1 MPKTIAVRWW
11 MDSSATLSN
20 RRVVVTGMGAVTAA
34 GWGVGPFREALR
46 SGRTA
51 VGPFDRFDN
60 AAQRTH
66 LAGQVPPRPPQPACL
81 KHSVGWN
88 RLSNSDR
95 FALFAACEAA
105 GQAGLAPPFSGLQM
119 GVFFGSSTAGLI
131 ETERYFEHLVH
142 EPGSRPPRTWLASN
156 LLCTPAETVAR
167 HLGVEGT
174 VETVSSACASG
185 GLAIEQALRAVRTS
199 EVEVALA
206 GGADCLSLTTYSG
219 FNSLRAVDER
229 ACRPYRAD
237 RAGISLGEGGAVL
250 ILETLE
256 HAQSRAAQP
265 LAEVLGA
272 ASTCD
277 ANHMTAPQPEGHWAA
292 VAVERAI
299 VDAGLE
305 PDAIGFVNSHG
316 TGTPLNDAAEFAGLR
331 RVFGER
337 TSRLPL
343 EATKGVVG
351 HLLGAAGAVAAVSAV
366 LGLLDQEVHPTPG
379 GGDIDPALAVDLVLG
394 GCRVMLGVRAALSVS
409 MGFGGANAAIVLGRW
424 DES

>member
-1 MPKTIAVRWW
+1 ME
-11 MDSSATLSN
+11 SSRRESG
-20 RRVVVTGMGAVTAA
+20 RRVVVTGLGAVSAA
-34 GWGVGPFREALR
+34 GWGVAPFREALR

-51 VGPFDRFDN
+51 IGPFDRFNN

-66 LAGQVPPRPPQPACL
+66 VAGQVPPQPQWPA
-81 KHSVGWN
+81 SPGRRVRWS

-95 FALFAACEAA
+95 FALFSACEAA
-105 GQAGLAPPFSGLQM
+105 AQAGLSRPLDNRNA
-119 GVFFGSSTAGLI
+119 GVFFGSSTGGLI
-131 ETERYFEHLVH
+131 ETERYFEQLVR
-142 EPGSRPPRTWLASN
+142 EPGSRPSRTLLASN

-167 HLGVEGT
+167 HLGVHGP

-185 GLAIEQALRAVRTS
+185 GLAIEQALRAVRDS
-199 EVEVALA
+199 DVDIAFA

-229 ACRPYRAD
+229 PCRPFRAD

-250 ILETLE
+250 ILEALE
-256 HAQSRAAQP
+256 HAQARGAHP

-277 ANHMTAPQPEGHWAA
+277 ANHMTAPQSEGHWAA

-299 VDAGLE
+299 ADAGLE
-305 PDAIGFVNSHG
+305 PDAIGFINTHG
-316 TGTPLNDAAEFAGLR
+316 TGTPLNDAAECAGLR
-331 RVFGER
+331 RVFGAR
-337 TSRLPL
+337 LGRLPI

-366 LGLLDQEVHPTPG
+366 LGLLDREVHPTPG
-379 GGDIDPALAVDLVLG
+379 GGAIDPALDVDLVLG
-394 GCRVMLGVRAALSVS
+394 GLRAMPGVRAALSVS

-424 DES
+424 EES

>member
-1 MPKTIAVRWW
+1 
-11 MDSSATLSN
+11 MDSSRSLPHP
-20 RRVVVTGMGAVTAA
+20 RVVVTGMGAVTAA
-34 GWGVGPFREALR
+34 GWGVGPFRAALR

-51 VGPFDRFDN
+51 IGPFDRFDH

-66 LAGQVPPRPPQPACL
+66 VAGQAPEQPSQPASL
-81 KHSVGWN
+81 THRVGWN

-105 GQAGLAPPFSGLQM
+105 AQAGLTPPFGDRQA
-119 GVFFGSSTAGLI
+119 GVFFGGSTAGLL
-131 ETERYFEHLVH
+131 ESERYFERLLHQ
-142 EPGSRPPRTWLASN
+142 PGSRPPRGWLASN

-167 HLGVEGT
+167 HLGVEGP

-185 GLAIEQALRAVRTS
+185 GLAIEQALRAVRAS
-199 EVEVALA
+199 EVDIALA

-229 ACRPYRAD
+229 ACRPFRAD
-237 RAGISLGEGGAVL
+237 RAGISLGEGGGVL
-250 ILETLE
+250 ILETLD
-256 HAQSRAAQP
+256 HARSRGARP

-272 ASTCD
+272 GSTCD
-277 ANHMTAPQPEGHWAA
+277 ANHMTAPQSEGHWAA

-299 VDAGLE
+299 TDAGLE
-305 PDAIGFVNSHG
+305 PDAIGFVNVHG
-316 TGTPLNDAAEFAGLR
+316 TGTPLNDAAECAGLR
-331 RVFGER
+331 RVFGDR
-337 TSRLPL
+337 TGRLPL

-351 HLLGAAGAVAAVSAV
+351 HLLGAAGAVAAVAAL
-366 LGLLDQEVHPTPG
+366 LGLIDQEVHPTPG

-394 GCRVMLGVRAALSVS
+394 SCRALPGVRAALSVS

-424 DES
+424 DEA